1 MRLPVLLPQESS
13 AWRSVSIMLFQNPL
27 NPPAILTC
35 TFSCAG
41 TRLPFIQ
48 YVVSLVLLQAIQAE
62 AGKCSPALLHH
73 MVMAASLVL
82 RHLPWQQDHIRCL
95 VARVSLHQRLSR
107 APLF

>member
-73 MVMAASLVL
+73 MVMACITGLAAPPLAAGS
-82 RHLPWQQDHIRCL
+82 HTLPGG
-95 VARVSLHQRLSR
+95 
-107 APLF
+107 